1 MCFIEAYL
9 VLAPSDVKLVDM
21 DFSELCTR
29 AEEAHREADFYPH
42 LCALIQIEN
51 DKAIN
56 QRAFYEA
63 REARKEAR
71 KEAAAAERKRKREI
85 VIDWPAVHAANLLD
99 KQTTSDIKAFL
110 RSKGL
115 FLGGK
120 KLDLVERAKVALESC
135 TVAV

>member
-1 MCFIEAYL
+1 ME
-9 VLAPSDVKLVDM
+9 DM

-29 AEEAHREADFYPH
+29 AQEAHREADFYPH

-63 REARKEAR
+63 REARTEARKEAR
-71 KEAAAAERKRKREI
+71 KEAAAAERKRKREE
-85 VIDWPAVHAANLLD
+85 VLDWPAVHAANLLD
-99 KQTTSDIKAFL
+99 KQTAQNIKAFL
-110 RSKGL
+110 KSKGL
-115 FLGGK
+115 SLGGK
-120 KLDLVERAKVALESC
+120 KEDLVKRAWVALESC